1 MICKEREKVISYV
14 FGELEHEAAVP
25 FKKHVEACSDCRK
38 LIREFRETGQIL
50 QNRTLPKVPVELE
63 KKCLRGIEKIT
74 QSRSKASLFEG
85 VLTRL
90 PLGLKPAMQWALIV
104 IVFCGGV
111 GLGKLLFD
119 TPGWLKIPD
128 RFTAS
133 GSIFTSAD
141 ENKQLHNY
149 LLSVETLFLDL
160 SNMDDPALLDDE
172 EWNTQMQIARKAL
185 NRTRQIKKYTEIGD
199 QPLHQLLTE
208 IEWALED
215 ILTTASID
223 MAGLTQDFR
232 QTIGESKL
240 LTKIHGFIS

>member
-1 MICKEREKVISYV
+1 MACKEREKVLTY
-14 FGELEHEAAVP
+14 FLGELEQEAAVP
-25 FKKHVEACSDCRK
+25 FEKHLEVCSDCRN
-38 LIREFRETGQIL
+38 LIREFQETAQIL
-50 QNRTLPKVPVELE
+50 QNRTLPKAPVELE
-63 KKCLRGIEKIT
+63 KKCLREIKKIT
-74 QSRSKASLFEG
+74 QSRSKASLFDG

-119 TPGWLKIPD
+119 TPGWLIPD
-128 RFTAS
+128 RLTPS
-133 GSIFTSAD
+133 GSILTSNN
-141 ENKQLHNY
+141 ENRTLHNY

-160 SNMDDPALLDDE
+160 SNMDDPVLLNNE
-172 EWNTQMQIARKAL
+172 EWNHQMQIARKAL
-185 NRTRQIKKYTEIGD
+185 NRTRQMKKYTEIVD

-232 QTIGESKL
+232 QTIGKSKL

>member
-1 MICKEREKVISYV
+1 MNCKERDKVLSYIL
-14 FGELEHEAAVP
+14 GELEQKAAVL
-25 FKKHVEACSDCRK
+25 FQKHVKACSDCRK
-38 LIREFRETGQIL
+38 LIREFQETGQIL
-50 QNRTLPKVPVELE
+50 KNRTLPKVPVELE
-63 KKCLRGIEKIT
+63 KKCLREIKKIT
-74 QSRSKASLFEG
+74 RSRSKASLFEG
-85 VLTRL
+85 VMTRL

-119 TPGWLKIPD
+119 TPGWLRIPD
-128 RFTAS
+128 RLTPS
-133 GSIFTSAD
+133 GSILTSGD
-141 ENKQLHNY
+141 ENRALHNY

-160 SNMDDPALLDDE
+160 SNMDDPVLLDKE
-172 EWNTQMQIARKAL
+172 EWSHQMQIARRAL